1 MKVVVVSG
9 IWPPDVGGPAVHA
22 PAVARFLVARGHQV
36 EVVTTASSAP
46 ALAGFPIHWISRS
59 LPAPLRHL
67 KVLAAVKRAARHSD
81 VVYVTTMVR
90 RGSAGSRFAGRP
102 YVVKLVADEAYER
115 ARRRGDFSGSLEEFQ
130 RWPGSLRIRLLRTTR
145 TRALRKAA
153 HVFVPS
159 GYLREIAL
167 GWGLAGDHVSVLHN
181 PAPVVPVLPSR
192 AELREGLV
200 ADGGLLLAFA
210 GRLVEQKDLGLLLVA
225 VAAIPDVRL
234 ALLGDGPERGRLEAE
249 STRLGLGDR
258 VRFLGGGD
266 RDAVLRLFAAA
277 DVAVLSS
284 SWENFPHTV
293 VEALAVGAPVV
304 ATAVG
309 GVPEV
314 VEDGV
319 NGLLVPPRDATALTA
334 ALRRITDDAE
344 LRARLAAAAAPSVA
358 PLAEDVLLERVVARL
373 ESVVGA

>member
-1 MKVVVVSG
+1 MKVVIVSG

-22 PAVARFLVARGHQV
+22 PALARFLVARGHTV

-46 ALAGFPIHWISRS
+46 PPAGFPIHWVART
-59 LPAPLRHL
+59 LPAPVRHL
-67 KVLAAVKRAARHSD
+67 KVLAAVKRAARRAD

-115 ARRRGDFSGSLEEFQ
+115 ARRRGLFSGSLEEFQ
-130 RWPGSLRIRLLRTTR
+130 QWHGTLRIRFLRSTR
-145 TRALRKAA
+145 TRALQKAA

-167 GWGLAGDHVSVLHN
+167 GWGLASDHVSVLHN
-181 PAPVVPVLPSR
+181 PAPVVPILPSR
-192 AELREGLV
+192 DELREGLV
-200 ADGGLLLAFA
+200 DDGGLLLAFA
-210 GRLVEQKDLGLLLVA
+210 GRLVEQKDLGLLLEA
-225 VAAIPDVRL
+225 VAAVPGVRL
-234 ALLGDGPERGRLEAE
+234 ALLGDGPERPRLEAE
-249 STRLGLGDR
+249 RTRLGLGDR

-266 RDAVLRLFAAA
+266 REAVLRLFAAA

-293 VEALAVGAPVV
+293 VEALAVGAPIV

-314 VEDGV
+314 VHDGE
-319 NGLLVPPRDATALTA
+319 NGLLVPPRDREALTA
-334 ALRRITDDAE
+334 ALRRITDDGE

-358 PLAEDVLLERVVARL
+358 PLAEDVLLTRVVERL
-373 ESVVGA
+373 ESVVRG